1 MGTGGGNP
9 GTVFTD
15 QLEGLQ
21 FILATC
27 ARIKSFHYFTGLRGH
42 NGDHLNRIGVADAQ
56 KHLSNWIS
64 DHTHVEQSLKQLQTL
79 GLDGP
84 SG

>member
-1 MGTGGGNP
+1 MENSEPVMG
-9 GTVFTD
+9 
-15 QLEGLQ
+15 
-21 FILATC
+21 I
-27 ARIKSFHYFTGLRGH
+27 ITGLSGH

-56 KHLSNWIS
+56 KHLSDWIS
-64 DHTHVEQSLKQLQTL
+64 DHIHAEQSLKQLQTL